1 MIMLFKM
8 KLITIWMIA
17 VCIPLQSFGE
27 VSDPFLLSANV
38 ESGLNDQ
45 ILAEYEA
52 FYIYEHMA
60 SYFSRPNV
68 GLSGFANFFRKS
80 ANEEI
85 EHARKF
91 SEFVNKRNSKV
102 ILKNIILPSEG
113 VPMDFKNIHEA
124 IDLAIDKELYV
135 STQINELHKLA
146 AKMNDATTQDFLD
159 EFLQEQV
166 DSISK
171 LREMQARLRLDS
183 SAVYLMDKEL
193 R

>member
-1 MIMLFKM
+1 MNTMIQT
-8 KLITIWMIA
+8 LIIWMFA
-17 VCIPLQSFGE
+17 VITPTICGE
-27 VSDPFLLSANV
+27 VSDPFVLSTNV
-38 ESGLNDQ
+38 ESALNDQ

-60 SYFSRPNV
+60 SYFSRPDV
-68 GLSGFANFFRKS
+68 GLSGFAKFFRNS

-91 SEFVNKRNSKV
+91 SEFINKRNSKV
-102 ILKNIILPSEG
+102 ILKNILLPSDG

-135 STQINELHKLA
+135 STQIVELHKLA
-146 AKMNDATTQDFLD
+146 SKMNDATTQDFLD

-166 DSISK
+166 DSVSK
-171 LREMQARLRLDS
+171 LREMRSRLRLDA

>member
-1 MIMLFKM
+1 MNANTMIQTL
-8 KLITIWMIA
+8 LILMIA
-17 VCIPLQSFGE
+17 VITPTICGE
-27 VSDPFLLSANV
+27 VNDPFVLTNNV
-38 ESGLNDQ
+38 ENALNDQ

-60 SYFSRPNV
+60 SYFSRPDV
-68 GLSGFANFFRKS
+68 GLSGFAKFFRNS

-91 SEFVNKRNSKV
+91 SEFINKRNSKV
-102 ILKNIILPSEG
+102 ILKNIILPSDG

-135 STQINELHKLA
+135 STQIVELHKLA
-146 AKMNDATTQDFLD
+146 SKMNDATTQDFLD

-166 DSISK
+166 DSVSK
-171 LREMQARLRLDS
+171 LREMRSRLRLDS

>member
-1 MIMLFKM
+1 MISGYRCIVVDHLA
-8 KLITIWMIA
+8 IWSRIQL
-17 VCIPLQSFGE
+17 P
-27 VSDPFLLSANV
+27 
-38 ESGLNDQ
+38 
-45 ILAEYEA
+45 
-52 FYIYEHMA
+52 A
-60 SYFSRPNV
+60 SYFSRPDV
-68 GLSGFANFFRKS
+68 GLSGFAKFFRNS

-91 SEFVNKRNSKV
+91 SEFINKRNSKV
-102 ILKNIILPSEG
+102 ILKNIILPSDG

-135 STQINELHKLA
+135 STQIVELHKLA
-146 AKMNDATTQDFLD
+146 SKMNDATTQDFLD

-166 DSISK
+166 DSVSK
-171 LREMQARLRLDS
+171 LREMRSRLRLDS

>member
-146 AKMNDATTQDFLD
+146 AKMNDAT
-159 EFLQEQV
+159 V
-166 DSISK
+166 NS
-171 LREMQARLRLDS
+171 RLLG
-183 SAVYLMDKEL
+183 
-193 R
+193 